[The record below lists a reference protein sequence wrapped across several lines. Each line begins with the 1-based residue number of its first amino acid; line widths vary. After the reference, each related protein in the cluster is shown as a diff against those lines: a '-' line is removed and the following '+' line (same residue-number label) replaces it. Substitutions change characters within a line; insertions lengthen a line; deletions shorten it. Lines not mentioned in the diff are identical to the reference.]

1 MPATTTK
8 KTSKIKDSNAFIV
21 RVNLEKMLSDDELTS
36 FANEAKKQGRTIRAH
51 FLAITIGEKKSA

>member
-1 MPATTTK
+1 MPELATK

-36 FANEAKKQGRTIRAH
+36 FANEAKKQGRTIREH